1 MPNLWGLIVNRFAI
15 VGALVFL
22 NLPSLLRAES
32 MRIEGAAAVYSERD
46 SKALLETLAIQGHQN
61 NLRLGISRRH
71 PVGKMDPD
79 SPLAGNETGFTLS
92 GEIPGPRT
100 EEGTPTFTVA
110 PKIGWLGSESKG
122 IDSVEAVSRWIGTGL
137 SFWTGEDTTRWTL
150 NLQRTFSSTKALDV
164 TDVDGK
170 RILTPERIGGTS
182 AGISW
187 MHLATPEFLWRGS
200 LSTIISDDRPEAH
213 SGSLE
218 GRYFI
223 APVKA
228 AIHASIA
235 RFENRGAI
243 RPVTLTGSIAAT
255 TASLEWHQK
264 IGERTILAPGYRWYQ
279 ETETPR
285 AVNGLV
291 KKLGSDQVY
300 TTVRYR
306 FWKDYWLEDAS
317 EFFISAGSY
326 QTNNGLKLF
335 HVAAGMTMIVRSI

>member
-1 MPNLWGLIVNRFAI
+1 VNRFAI
-15 VGALVFL
+15 LGALVFL
-22 NLPSLLRAES
+22 NLPSLLQAES
-32 MRIEGAAAVYSERD
+32 MRIESAAAVYSDRD
-46 SKALLETLAIQGHQN
+46 SKALLETLAIQENQN

-71 PVGKMDPD
+71 PVGQMDPV

-122 IDSVEAVSRWIGTGL
+122 SDSVKAISRWIGTGV

-150 NLQRTFSSTKALDV
+150 NLQRTFSSAKALDV

-170 RILTPERIGGTS
+170 RILTPERIAGTS

-200 LSTIISDDRPEAH
+200 LSTILSDDRPNAY

-228 AIHASIA
+228 AIHASA
-235 RFENRGAI
+235 SRFENQGPV
-243 RPVTLTGSIAAT
+243 RPVTLIGSIAAT
-255 TASLEWHQK
+255 SASLEWHQK
-264 IGERTILAPGYRWYQ
+264 ISDRMILAPGYRWYQ

-285 AVNGLV
+285 AANGLV

-300 TTVRYR
+300 TTLRYR

-317 EFFISAGSY
+317 EFFLSVGSY
-326 QTNNGLKLF
+326 QTNTGLKLF
-335 HVAAGMTMIVRSI
+335 HVAAGIRTTLTI

>member
-79 SPLAGNETGFTLS
+79 SPLAGNETGVTLT
-92 GEIPGPRT
+92 GEIPGPKT
-100 EEGTPTFTVA
+100 ESGTATYSVA
-110 PKIGWLGSESKG
+110 PKIGWLSSEAKG
-122 IDSVEAVSRWIGTGL
+122 IDSIKSINRWIGTAV

-170 RILTPERIGGTS
+170 RILTPERIAGTS

-200 LSTIISDDRPEAH
+200 LSIILSDDRPNAH

-317 EFFISAGSY
+317 EFFISTGSY
-326 QTNNGLKLF
+326 QTNTGLKLF
-335 HVAAGMTMIVRSI
+335 HVAAGMTMIPVE